1 MTEQNE
7 GCDENYT
14 IQNEMNYFSL
24 MRLKMLKLEL
34 ANDSVVDVQN
44 ICRARKN

>member
-14 IQNEMNYFSL
+14 IQNEMNYFSF
-24 MRLKMLKLEL
+24 MRLKISNLLMIPL
-34 ANDSVVDVQN
+34 
-44 ICRARKN
+44 